1 MNARVESSEAHLDG
15 LLDAQIGD
23 SDGTVLALLLSLK
36 ITRLLD
42 LTNDLA
48 TLLREVD
55 ADRKELSDVDI
66 LEAVFVTVEIDTI
79 RKLEISYL
87 R

>member
-15 LLDAQIGD
+15 LLDAQVSD

-48 TLLREVD
+48 TLL
-55 ADRKELSDVDI
+55 
-66 LEAVFVTVEIDTI
+66 
-79 RKLEISYL
+79 
-87 R
+87 

>member
-1 MNARVESSEAHLDG
+1 MNARVESSKAHLDG
-15 LLDAQIGD
+15 LLNAQVGD

-66 LEAVFVTVEIDTI
+66 LEAVFVTIEIDTI
-79 RKLEISYL
+79 RKL
-87 R
+87 